1 MKQWKKDLGYGN
13 HKYYDF
19 LLAMILLTGV
29 LSLFLDQ
36 SILLIPTSLLV
47 VIALSSKW
55 YDRYSGSSLKLF
67 NHRTSIRLFPGE
79 DTSLRFRFRNNS
91 KAPVLNGRL
100 SFQSNSNIKADE
112 SFIRESA
119 KGYLYSIPLSLMSE
133 GEKEVRVPIKAEQR
147 GVTKITD
154 IQYRFPHLI
163 KFSPISMDFLPLYE
177 TEIVVYP
184 IQKPVYG
191 IEEVF
196 QVAPG
201 EQRSSFSPFE
211 DLLTP
216 VGTRD
221 YVSSDPFHRIHWKA
235 SAKTGTLQ
243 TKVFERQVDISW
255 TIVVNVTQQTR
266 LGNEH
271 ISRNLENLL
280 SYASYLCHFAAQ
292 NNYDFEMLINMR
304 RPHDRPFF
312 FQPEGS
318 GNQQLKD
325 SLELLARIQ
334 VNQLFMPVEEL
345 MHRLHHE
352 LYKKKTIIIVGDIPE
367 HTYRYIRKWSRK
379 GMKVFQVQVEDGQA
393 ILVPFSYRG
402 ASV

>member
-1 MKQWKKDLGYGN
+1 MNQWKKDLGYEN

-29 LSLFLDQ
+29 LSVFLNQ
-36 SILLIPTSLLV
+36 SILLVPTSLLIIV
-47 VIALSSKW
+47 ALASKW
-55 YDRYSGSSLKLF
+55 YDGYSGSELELL

-79 DTSLRFRFRNNS
+79 DTELRFRFRNKS

-100 SFQSNSNIKADE
+100 SFSSNSNIRADDT
-112 SFIRESA
+112 FIRKSS
-119 KGYLYSIPLSLMSE
+119 KGYQYSVPLSLMSE
-133 GEKEVRVPIKAEQR
+133 GEKEVRLPIKAVQR
-147 GVTKITD
+147 GVTKVTN

-163 KFSPISMDFLPLYE
+163 KFTPISMDFLPLYE
-177 TEIVVYP
+177 TEVVIYP

-201 EQRSSFSPFE
+201 EQRASFSPFE

-243 TKVFERQVDISW
+243 TKVYERQVDVSW
-255 TIVVNVTQQTR
+255 TIMVNVTQETR

-271 ISRNLENLL
+271 ISRHIEDLL

-292 NNYDFEMLINMR
+292 NKYDFEMLVNMR
-304 RPHDRPFF
+304 RPHDRPYFY
-312 FQPEGS
+312 QPEGS
-318 GNQQLKD
+318 GYQQLKE

-334 VNQLFMPVEEL
+334 VNQLFMPAEEL
-345 MHRLHHE
+345 MHRLHHQ
-352 LYKKKTIIIVGDIPE
+352 LYKKKTIIILGDIPE
-367 HTYRYIRKWSRK
+367 HTYRYIREWSRK
-379 GMKVFQVQVEDGQA
+379 GLRVFQVQVEDSQA
-393 ILVPFSYRG
+393 VLVPLSYKG
-402 ASV
+402 AYV